1 MIPFVFLNKILLKL
15 GKENIAAGNSVIG
28 LINESLQAAKVI
40 ISYGNKNKS
49 LNKIGKQTE
58 NYNKT
63 AIRQR
68 LLQSL
73 SSNAFKP
80 IAILILIITFGY
92 VGNIKANLSYLAAIF
107 WSLIFFITPASNSIK
122 IKFEISNILSKF
134 TTIFRIEK
142 PINIIQ
148 RKLRQRKG

>member
-1 MIPFVFLNKILLKL
+1 MRLSNFTSHTKLQNNFDSNYIYFCSFDTIRFLNKILLKL

-107 WSLIFFITPASNSIK
+107 GVY
-122 IKFEISNILSKF
+122 ILHY
-134 TTIFRIEK
+134 
-142 PINIIQ
+142 PC
-148 RKLRQRKG
+148 